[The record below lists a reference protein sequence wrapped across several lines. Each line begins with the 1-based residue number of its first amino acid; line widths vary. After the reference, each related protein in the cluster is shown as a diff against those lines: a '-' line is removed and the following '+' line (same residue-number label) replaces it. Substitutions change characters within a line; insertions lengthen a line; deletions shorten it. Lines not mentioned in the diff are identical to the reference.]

1 MNVKNEVQVSV
12 YKDMMDL
19 QKQLVNDILQML
31 PNQNMQVDNSNKV
44 QEVQQQTPPSNPEGT
59 ISKYA

>member
-1 MNVKNEVQVSV
+1 MNVKNDVQISI

-19 QKQLVNDILQML
+19 QKQLVNDILKML
-31 PNQNMQVDNSNKV
+31 PNQAVQVDNSNKV
-44 QEVQQQTPPSNPEGT
+44 QEVKQTPPPNPEGT

>member
-1 MNVKNEVQVSV
+1 MNIKNDVQVSI

-19 QKQLVNDILQML
+19 QKQLVNDILKML
-31 PNQNMQVDNSNKV
+31 PNQAVQIDNSNKV
-44 QEVQQQTPPSNPEGT
+44 QEIQKQTPPPNPEGT